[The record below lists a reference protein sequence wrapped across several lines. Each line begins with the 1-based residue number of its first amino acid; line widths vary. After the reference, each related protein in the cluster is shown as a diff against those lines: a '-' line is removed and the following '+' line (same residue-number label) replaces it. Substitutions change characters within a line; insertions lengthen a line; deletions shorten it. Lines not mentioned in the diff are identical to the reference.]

1 MRDFRIFRLRGNVPT
16 VGFFKKIL
24 SELPQNLT
32 RNFRG
37 INHIMRY
44 TNHAQLKTWLEL
56 NRGDGDFD
64 GYRIIGFC
72 VRVNRIEFFYS
83 F

>member
-1 MRDFRIFRLRGNVPT
+1 MKDFRIYRLRGNVPT
-16 VGFFKKIL
+16 VGFFKNPL
-24 SELPQNLT
+24 
-32 RNFRG
+32 G
-37 INHIMRY
+37 ITSKSNKKFQGHKPYYAIY
-44 TNHAQLKTWLEL
+44 KPCTTETWLEL